1 MGRGE
6 QKVPVL
12 TCEPVAP
19 DGVRL
24 VLDFHLEVSQA
35 QGFLGNPDYVEDL
48 FRPNSMVVVI
58 SAPELERGDFFLA
71 DSTSAVNVMLA

>member
-12 TCEPVAP
+12 RCESVAP

-24 VLDFHLEVSQA
+24 VLDFHLEVSQSE
-35 QGFLGNPDYVEDL
+35 GFLGNPNYVEDL
-48 FRPNSMVVVI
+48 LRLNPMVVVI
-58 SAPELERGDFFLA
+58 GAPELEGGDFFLA
-71 DSTSAVNVMLA
+71 DSASAVNVMFA